1 MAGAALLSVRGL
13 KSHYH
18 AAQGV
23 VRAVDGVT
31 LEVRA
36 GEVVGVVGESG
47 SGKSTLALSLMGL
60 LDPPGRV
67 AEGVIDFEGRDLR
80 GLNERQWRAVRGRRI
95 GMIFQSPEASFSPN
109 ATIGRQ
115 ITQALRTH
123 RLLSAAA
130 ARDAAQQAL
139 TMVGMPRPREILDS
153 YPFELSG
160 GMCQR
165 AALALALSLEPALLL
180 ADEPTA
186 SLDLLAQ
193 AEMTRLFGELRRRLQ
208 LTMLIISHDLGL
220 IGRLAD
226 RVVIMYAGRVV
237 ESGPTEQVLRSP
249 RHPYTRGLLASLPR
263 LEAEPRPIPS
273 LTGHAPDMTALPAGC
288 AFAPRC
294 AAADERCRRQA
305 PPLENAGTRH
315 EVACW
320 WSMAGAPDLAQA
332 SASVEIK

>member
-1 MAGAALLSVRGL
+1 MTTPLLAVRGL
-13 KSHYH
+13 KTHYQT
-18 AAQGV
+18 ARGA
-23 VRAVDGVT
+23 VRAVDGVD
-31 LEVRA
+31 LDIAA

-47 SGKSTLALSLMGL
+47 SGKSTLAQSLLGL
-60 LDPPGRV
+60 IDAPGRV
-67 AEGVIDFEGRDLR
+67 ADGSIEFEGRELR
-80 GLNERQWRAVRGRRI
+80 GLTEPEWRTLRGRRI
-95 GMIFQSPEASFSPN
+95 AMIFQSPEASFSPS

-115 ITQALRTH
+115 MIEVLRTH
-123 RLLSAAA
+123 RGLDKTTARAAA
-130 ARDAAQQAL
+130 QRAL
-139 TMVGMPRPREILDS
+139 TEVGMPRPPEILDS

-193 AEMTRLFGELRRRLQ
+193 AEMTRLFGELRRRLT

-237 ESGPTEQVLRSP
+237 ESGATAEVLRAP
-249 RHPYTRGLLASLPR
+249 CHPYTRGLIASLPS
-263 LEAEPRPIPS
+263 LDAERRPIPV
-273 LTGHAPDMTALPAGC
+273 LAGGAPDMTALPAGC

-294 AAADERCRRQA
+294 NVVGERCRVET
-305 PPLENAGTRH
+305 PVLEAVSAGR
-315 EVACW
+315 AASCW
-320 WSMAGAPDLAQA
+320 NLEARVFSQFA
-332 SASVEIK
+332 SSEMK